1 MFKTNEHGYKTQSLI
16 HFIRN
21 RPQSSI
27 VIKEEIIRIVNKN
40 KKDIPAD
47 FTPFLSKVE
56 EILYHFPEYDREW
69 DNRIV
74 FRLAKLQAINPIYE
88 DTIYFENIPLPD
100 VKHDLDLV
108 LKMLNYM
115 REQKGFAKVKMPLFI
130 QPDELYH
137 AYTQGQYGY
146 EFKNIVSQLV
156 VVFQKGLVDYV
167 GFVFD
172 FKFAILE
179 AR

>member
-1 MFKTNEHGYKTQSLI
+1 M
-16 HFIRN
+16 
-21 RPQSSI
+21 
-27 VIKEEIIRIVNKN
+27 RIVNKN

-47 FTPFLSKVE
+47 YTHFVDKVE
-56 EILYHFPEYDREW
+56 EILFHFPEYDPKW
-69 DNRIV
+69 DNRTI
-74 FRLAKLQAINPIYE
+74 FRLAKIQALNPIY
-88 DTIYFENIPLPD
+88 DDAVYLENIPLPD

-115 REQKGFAKVKMPLFI
+115 REQKGFEKVKMPLFI

-137 AYTQGQYGY
+137 AYTQGKFGY
-146 EFKNIVSQLV
+146 EIKNIVSQLV

>member
-1 MFKTNEHGYKTQSLI
+1 MIEKLSLI

-21 RPQSSI
+21 RPKNSI
-27 VIKEEIIRIVNKN
+27 IVKEEIIRIVNKN
-40 KKDIPAD
+40 KNNIPAD
-47 FTPFLSKVE
+47 YTYFLGKVK
-56 EILYHFPEYDREW
+56 EILIHFPEYDLEW
-69 DNRIV
+69 NNRTV
-74 FRLAKLQAINPIYE
+74 FRLAKVQGLNPNDKDAVYL
-88 DTIYFENIPLPD
+88 ENISLPD

-108 LKMLNYM
+108 LKLLNYM
-115 REQKGFAKVKMPLFI
+115 REQKGFEKVKMPLFI

-137 AYTQGQYGY
+137 AYTQGKFSY
-146 EFKNIVSQLV
+146 EIKNIVSQLA
-156 VVFQKGLVDYV
+156 VVFQKGLVNYV

>member
-1 MFKTNEHGYKTQSLI
+1 MQYLI

-40 KKDIPAD
+40 KKDIPTDYAL
-47 FTPFLSKVE
+47 FLDKVE
-56 EILYHFPEYDREW
+56 EILFHFPEYDPEW
-69 DNRIV
+69 RNRTV
-74 FRLAKLQAINPIYE
+74 FRLAEAQALNPIYE
-88 DTIYFENIPLPD
+88 DPVYFENIPLPD
-100 VKHDLDLV
+100 VRHDLDLV
-108 LKMLNYM
+108 LKMLNYL
-115 REQKGFAKVKMPLFI
+115 REKKGFAKVKMPLFI

-137 AYTQGQYGY
+137 AYTQGKFGH
-146 EFKNIVSQLV
+146 EIKNIVSQLV
-156 VVFQKGLVDYV
+156 VVFQRGMIDYV

>member
-1 MFKTNEHGYKTQSLI
+1 LI
-16 HFIRN
+16 HLIRN

-47 FTPFLSKVE
+47 YTHFVAKVE
-56 EILYHFPEYDREW
+56 EILIHFPEYDPEW
-69 DNRIV
+69 SNRTV
-74 FRLAKLQAINPIYE
+74 FRLAKVQALNPIYDDE
-88 DTIYFENIPLPD
+88 VYLENIPLPD
-100 VKHDLDLV
+100 VKHDLELV

-115 REQKGFAKVKMPLFI
+115 REQKGFEKVKMPLFI

-137 AYTQGQYGY
+137 AYAQGKFGY
-146 EFKNIVSQLV
+146 EIKNIESQLV
-156 VVFQKGLVDYV
+156 VVLQKGLVDYV

-179 AR
+179 A

>member
-1 MFKTNEHGYKTQSLI
+1 LI

-21 RPQSSI
+21 RPKNSI
-27 VIKEEIIRIVNKN
+27 VVKEEIIRIVNKN
-40 KKDIPAD
+40 KNNIPAD
-47 FTPFLSKVE
+47 YTHFEGKVK
-56 EILYHFPEYDREW
+56 EILLHLPEYDLEW
-69 DNRIV
+69 NNRTV
-74 FRLAKLQAINPIYE
+74 FRLAKVQGLDPTDKEGVYL
-88 DTIYFENIPLPD
+88 ENISLPD

-115 REQKGFAKVKMPLFI
+115 REQKGFEKVNMPLFI
-130 QPDELYH
+130 QPDELYY
-137 AYTQGQYGY
+137 AYTQRKFSY
-146 EFKNIVSQLV
+146 EIKNIVSQLV
-156 VVFQKGLVDYV
+156 VVFQKGLVNYV